1 MEEPD
6 LALRK
11 IIDSIVS
18 NICINAGF
26 SKTEIFALETLSEM
40 FVACMISKIFYTIPI
55 TKINN

>member
-18 NICINAGF
+18 NICINTGF

-40 FVACMISKIFYTIPI
+40 FVACMISKIVYTIQYLL
-55 TKINN
+55 KK